1 MNPENEDFIIGVYD
15 VEREHQRMINT
26 ERDLGKEEGLQEGMV
41 LGEEKGLKKGIKKGL
56 QEGVSKRNIEI
67 AKNLLKLNVDLN
79 TISKGTGLSVEEIK
93 NLK

>member
-26 ERDLGKEEGLQEGMV
+26 ERDLGKEE
-41 LGEEKGLKKGIKKGL
+41 GL